1 MGMVAKKELGL
12 RIVLPAGPL
21 SFSAATGA
29 AIGGPIQ
36 GLIVEVS
43 YHFDVLLFNDVAK
56 LYL

>member
-21 SFSAATGA
+21 SFSAATGQLL
-29 AIGGPIQ
+29 GGPIQ

-43 YHFDVLLFNDVAK
+43 YHFDVLLFT
-56 LYL
+56 